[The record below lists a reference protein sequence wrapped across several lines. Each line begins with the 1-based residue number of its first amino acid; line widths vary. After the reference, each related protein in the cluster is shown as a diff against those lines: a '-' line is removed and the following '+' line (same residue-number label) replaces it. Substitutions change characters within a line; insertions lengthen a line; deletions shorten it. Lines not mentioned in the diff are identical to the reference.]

1 MAERRKSVT
10 ELYGRHAGEDIY
22 VVGTGASLRVF
33 PVGFLDGKTTV
44 GLNLAWKSVPV
55 TYGITIHPKLN
66 IPEFIP
72 GEEDRPEIVWAT
84 KHIKMGDLDPD
95 QIRYGEE
102 RFYFFRNEG
111 RTNTETG
118 GISNAGRFPEWVRA
132 PHDDFLYLWTS
143 IAQTGANFAAN
154 LGARNIIMVGCDNT
168 ALGGNYHATA
178 QHTRW
183 LGASPDTRYEQY
195 YAGLAEVRA
204 ALRDRGVNLVSLSP
218 TITLGTPDEDFR
230 RLCRELGVPDA
241 VRPGADI
248 SPRTPSD
255 WDRFKE
261 RAGNAARR
269 RIRAAR
275 QRMRAAR

>member
-1 MAERRKSVT
+1 VSERLKSVA
-10 ELYGRHAGEDIY
+10 ELYGRHSGEDIY
-22 VVGTGASLRVF
+22 VIGTGASLRVF
-33 PVGFLDGKTTV
+33 PVDFLQGRTTV

-55 TYGITIHPKLN
+55 TYGITIHPKLS

-72 GEEDRPEIVWAT
+72 GEEEHPEIVWVT
-84 KHIKMGDLDPD
+84 KRIKMGDLDEA

-111 RTNTETG
+111 RPNTETG

-132 PHDDFLYLWTS
+132 PHEDFLYLWTS

-154 LGARNIIMVGCDNT
+154 LGARNVIMVGCDNT

-183 LGASPDTRYEQY
+183 LGAAPDTRYQQY
-195 YAGLAEVRA
+195 YEGLAEVRA
-204 ALRDRGVNLVSLSP
+204 ALRDRGVNLVSLAP
-218 TITLGTPDEDFR
+218 TITLGDPDHDFR

-241 VRPGADI
+241 VRPEADI
-248 SPRTPSD
+248 SPTTPSG
-255 WDRFKE
+255 WDRFRE
-261 RAGNAARR
+261 RARNSARR

-275 QRMRAAR
+275 RRIRPAP